1 MGVFACCDGE
11 GLREAEGC
19 FFVFVDVDAVR
30 EGLVGQA
37 FPVAVGALVE
47 VLAVDQQA

>member
-11 GLREAEGC
+11 RLREAEAG
-19 FFVFVDVDAVR
+19 FLVFVDVDAGR

-37 FPVAVGALVE
+37 LPVGVGALVE
-47 VLAVDQQA
+47 ALAVDQQA